1 MDDMQDIYR
10 ENTEETAMND
20 ALSSAATKGG
30 LPDDIADLLRP
41 LARQAIGM
49 SGADVE
55 RLVREARGKARRDG
69 RPVVWQDIATLLE
82 AARPPISDELRW
94 RIAVHEA
101 GHVIARMALLGGTI
115 HVVTIDAPDGGYVK
129 GGEDRL
135 EAQTEDLLT
144 GQIAFCLAGRAAE
157 IMMLGEAAA
166 GSGGTSDSDLAHA
179 TAIALSMETET
190 GFSRQQPLLYRK
202 ASDAAS
208 ALIYRSDLATEVAA
222 RLDEGDWI
230 ARQVVSEYCD
240 AVELMAREL
249 VAHGTL
255 EGRQLDETLN
265 AIRALMTTRSPDPRG
280 RAEAENIDGG
290 RRRVDDA
297 DFDARMPG

>member
-10 ENTEETAMND
+10 ENTEEIAMND
-20 ALSSAATKGG
+20 ALSSAATRGG

-41 LARQAIGM
+41 LARKAIGM

-69 RPVVWQDIATLLE
+69 RALSWQDIATLLE

-101 GHVIARMALLGGTI
+101 GHVIARMSLLGGTI

-135 EAQTEDLLT
+135 EAQTEDILT
-144 GQIAFCLAGRAAE
+144 AQIAFCLAGRAAE

-208 ALIYRSDLATEVAA
+208 ALIHRSDLATEVTA
-222 RLDEGDWI
+222 RLEEGDWM
-230 ARQVVSEYCD
+230 ARRVVSEYRD

-255 EGRQLDETLN
+255 EGRQLDETLS
-265 AIRALMTTRSPDPRG
+265 AIRALMTTRSPDPG
-280 RAEAENIDGG
+280 RQAEAGNVDAAGTGVEEPDLDV
-290 RRRVDDA
+290 RV
-297 DFDARMPG
+297 PG